1 MMDEEGATTF
11 NNDHAHLESSVLL
24 SLHDSIANLKI
35 EVGRLTSSS
44 PDQIQ
49 HISDLLRLLRPS
61 LIQDDGLPQAAFIN
75 LGGFE
80 VLIDLLRSQHGA
92 FASDGVL
99 PAIETA
105 LHDLICAVF
114 ELMSQALTNNVS
126 NRRDLGKDNHGDA
139 WNDFGIA
146 LIETGILAKLEAQE
160 RVFGLLFWVALQEDS
175 MKGLFRRARL
185 TSKGAEGIDMHAA
198 YMSLIGSIKQIIDS
212 SEFLYVP
219 ETIPIILKCW
229 TVIRSQPNRSADT
242 TELAL
247 LVILALDHICQ
258 ARMHNL
264 VAMHSTGILD
274 VILDCLVNSAPDTL
288 MNLVLRNLC
297 GTLITAGLNSASQ
310 VVSITRLAEK
320 HDDIRN
326 MFQTQTLLDTV
337 PSLNF
342 DLSVGGFAAI
352 EFAEL
357 GTTFPP
363 REEGYS
369 LSLWLK
375 VDKFD
380 PTCHT
385 TLFGAFDANQSCFV
399 LVYLD
404 KDSRQLV
411 LQTSVSSARPSVRFK
426 ILSFE
431 PDVRYHIILTHHRA
445 LQLASLYVDGK
456 LLEHVDCS
464 YPRQPTDKSR
474 PIQAFLGTP
483 WDLATR
489 LGRNISSLKWSL
501 SSLYL
506 FSEVLNPEVILVYYM
521 LGPAYDGNFQDGLG
535 SFFTY
540 DSSSRLTL
548 FEERQ
553 HGRMASPQSV
563 SKIIRSKRLESNLV
577 LGVTSSLFFSSERP
591 RAQLLLKAGKSVAL
605 VKQHMQHSTNGFVVN
620 SSVVNLRDVL
630 ALVRRL
636 GHLTEGVLVS
646 RPQGV
651 LDHYWRLGG
660 GVPILLSMIAD
671 ATTMEDMLRHLRTT
685 FQALSCSWRLSEA
698 FEKEHA
704 YAILIWIIRVKLND
718 DTVKAEH
725 VHLKVIKVEDISDQG
740 MSSLLRLVLQ
750 FVGVDIESP
759 GSSMLINPLAY
770 RIMIL
775 DCMLWNRPFVKCQ
788 QMYHQH
794 FITLLETSRY
804 RRFNIRRLSKMRE
817 LLL

>member
-1 MMDEEGATTF
+1 MDEEGAITS
-11 NNDHAHLESSVLL
+11 NNDHAHIESSVLL
-24 SLHDSIANLKI
+24 SIHDSIANLRV

-61 LIQDDGLPQAAFIN
+61 LIQDDGLPQAAFRDS
-75 LGGFE
+75 GGFE
-80 VLIDLLRSQHGA
+80 VLIDLLQSLDGS

-114 ELMSQALTNNVS
+114 ELISQALTNNVS
-126 NRRDLGKDNHGDA
+126 NRGDLGKNSHGDA
-139 WNDFGIA
+139 WNDVGTA
-146 LIETGILAKLEAQE
+146 LVETGILAKLEAQE
-160 RVFGLLFWVALQEDS
+160 RVFGLLFWLALHEDN

-185 TSKGAEGIDMHAA
+185 TSKRAEDIDMHAT
-198 YMSLIGSIKQIIDS
+198 YKSLTGSIKQIIDS

-219 ETIPIILKCW
+219 EIVPIIVRCW
-229 TVIRSQPNRSADT
+229 MLIRNQPNNSADS
-242 TELAL
+242 TELAS
-247 LVILALDHICQ
+247 LVVLALDHICQ

-274 VILDCLVNSAPDTL
+274 VVLDCLTNSAPDTL
-288 MNLVLRNLC
+288 MNLALKNLF
-297 GTLITAGLNSASQ
+297 GTLMKAGLNSASQ
-310 VVSITRLAEK
+310 AVSITRSAEK
-320 HDDIRN
+320 RDDVRI
-326 MFQTQTLLDTV
+326 MLQKQILLDTL
-337 PSLNF
+337 PRLDF

-369 LSLWLK
+369 LGLWLK
-375 VDKFD
+375 IDKFD

-445 LQLASLYVDGK
+445 SQLASLYVDGK
-456 LLEHVDCS
+456 LLEHVDCL
-464 YPRQPTDKSR
+464 YPRPPADKSR
-474 PIQAFLGTP
+474 PVQAFVGTP

-506 FSEVLNPEVILVYYM
+506 FSEVLNLEVVLVYYM

-540 DSSSRLTL
+540 ESSSRLTL
-548 FEERQ
+548 LEERQ
-553 HGRMASPQSV
+553 HGRVAAPQSV
-563 SKIIRSKRLESNLV
+563 SKFIRSKRLESNLV
-577 LGVTSSLFFSSERP
+577 LGLTSPLLFSVDSP
-591 RAQLLLKAGKSVAL
+591 RAQLLLKAGKNVAF
-605 VKQHMQHSTNGFVVN
+605 VKQHMQQSTNGFIVN

-630 ALVRRL
+630 AHTRRL
-636 GHLTEGVLVS
+636 GHLTEGVIGS
-646 RPQGV
+646 RPKGV
-651 LDHYWRLGG
+651 LDHYWRLAG
-660 GVPILLSMIAD
+660 GVPILLSMIAG
-671 ATTMEDMLRHLRTT
+671 ATTMEDMLQHLRTT
-685 FQALSCSWRLSEA
+685 FRALSCSWRLSEA

-704 YAILIWIIRVKLND
+704 FAILIWIIRVKLND

-725 VHLKVIKVEDISDQG
+725 IYLKVIEVEDISDQG
-740 MSSLLRLVLQ
+740 MSSLLHLVLQ
-750 FVGVDIESP
+750 FVGINTESP
-759 GSSMLINPLAY
+759 ESSMLINPLAY

-788 QMYHQH
+788 QMYYQH

-804 RRFNIRRLSKMRE
+804 RRFNTRRLSKMRE
-817 LLL
+817 LLP